1 MKTRNHN
8 HAAEDTSQVKCEGL
22 KPQHPQVGDT
32 STILESLQTLAPYMG
47 RSQWHTL
54 WKLCQQGEE
63 QPHFRQMVQDWAA
76 KIAAMPKTYETN
88 GQGLKAVAHLHY
100 FTRAFDFYITEKDRS
115 GGTKLAFARF
125 TSTRSRWVLD
135 VASVG
140 AQDTHRPDDG
150 ADYVGSGMRVDA
162 VH

>member
-1 MKTRNHN
+1 MNMRKRNQS
-8 HAAEDTSQVKCEGL
+8 AEDTSQVKCEGL

-115 GGTKLAFARF
+115 GGTKQAFGLAIAPERELGYINI
-125 TSTRSRWVLD
+125 REIVEAGAELDLYWVSKTL
-135 VASVG
+135 AEI
-140 AQDTHRPDDG
+140 R
-150 ADYVGSGMRVDA
+150 R
-162 VH
+162 